1 MTDENKEVN
10 EMENQRENRE
20 CFCQS
25 KWFRKF
31 LVTTAG
37 TFVGVF
43 CALSLFAAL
52 HKPPMPPCA
61 FGYGKMMRPAMHCNH
76 HHFNHHKKFRGEC
89 SHKKMMQHRI
99 TPDKV
104 KVEVKG

>member
-43 CALSLFAAL
+43 CALSLFTAL

-61 FGYGKMMRPAMHCNH
+61 FGYGKMMRPPMHCH
-76 HHFNHHKKFRGEC
+76 HHFNHHKGFRGDFH
-89 SHKKMMQHRI
+89 HKKMMQDRI
-99 TPDKV
+99 APDKV